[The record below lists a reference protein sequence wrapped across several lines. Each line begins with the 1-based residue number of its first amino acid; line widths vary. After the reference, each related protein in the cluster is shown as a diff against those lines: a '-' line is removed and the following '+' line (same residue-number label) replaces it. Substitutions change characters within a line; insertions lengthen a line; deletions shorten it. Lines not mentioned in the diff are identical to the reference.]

1 MILSFRTER
10 SAVKN
15 LVYIHVYASEILPPY
30 GRLDDNLRKLEYNN
44 KKKEGMSI
52 DTPSFFYH

>member
-30 GRLDDNLRKLEYNN
+30 ARLDDNLRKLKHNN
-44 KKKEGMSI
+44 KKKEEMSI
-52 DTPSFFYH
+52 DTSSFFYH